1 MDPFTD
7 FSPEDIEA
15 TLGDNCELDYFLEE
29 KDLFP
34 AFLDQLFSGNS
45 FFTPENLSGPCKSS
59 SSGVDRIDDI
69 LPLSSMPEQLNDKSP
84 CTSNHKNKIPSLAAR
99 RLQYKKNLL
108 AEKRRRETLNKQFI
122 ALSTLLPGIT
132 KTDRISIMGEA
143 LKYINQLKGENNKLK
158 QYNANQAVVMKKS
171 QVHEEQHSC
180 SITKSS
186 SVCSDEQLPE
196 IEVRMYEK
204 KILLTIRCEKEK
216 DVLANILSEI
226 EKLNL
231 TVISGNI
238 MPFVG
243 ITYEIIIVAEMDNDF
258 SISQKNLVK
267 RLHSA
272 HFLHKKLNST
282 IRKRKNIHLRCEQL
296 PKWGSCGGGTS

>member
-1 MDPFTD
+1 
-7 FSPEDIEA
+7 
-15 TLGDNCELDYFLEE
+15 
-29 KDLFP
+29 
-34 AFLDQLFSGNS
+34 
-45 FFTPENLSGPCKSS
+45 
-59 SSGVDRIDDI
+59 
-69 LPLSSMPEQLNDKSP
+69 
-84 CTSNHKNKIPSLAAR
+84 
-99 RLQYKKNLL
+99 
-108 AEKRRRETLNKQFI
+108 
-122 ALSTLLPGIT
+122 
-132 KTDRISIMGEA
+132 MGEA
-143 LKYINQLKGENNKLK
+143 LKYINQLKEENNKLK

-243 ITYEIIIVAEMDNDF
+243 ITYEIIIVAEVIPVYNPLIKGLC
-258 SISQKNLVK
+258 SILILRKEK
-267 RLHSA
+267 RSYEKTGGI
-272 HFLHKKLNST
+272 KKVFVHRRTALCSSL
-282 IRKRKNIHLRCEQL
+282 ILL
-296 PKWGSCGGGTS
+296 Y